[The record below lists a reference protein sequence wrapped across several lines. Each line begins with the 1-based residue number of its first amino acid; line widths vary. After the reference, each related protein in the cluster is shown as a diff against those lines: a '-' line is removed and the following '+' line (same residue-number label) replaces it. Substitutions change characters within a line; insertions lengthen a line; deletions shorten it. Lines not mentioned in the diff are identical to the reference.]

1 MIDQNEIVFC
11 NAKFKVD
18 KKEYKLNQI
27 VHKHTDGFFY
37 DKKILNEFK
46 VSEPVELFD
55 IEIIS
60 RLGFANKNI

>member
-1 MIDQNEIVFC
+1 MIHQNEIVFC

-37 DKKILNEFK
+37 DKKN
-46 VSEPVELFD
+46 
-55 IEIIS
+55 
-60 RLGFANKNI
+60 